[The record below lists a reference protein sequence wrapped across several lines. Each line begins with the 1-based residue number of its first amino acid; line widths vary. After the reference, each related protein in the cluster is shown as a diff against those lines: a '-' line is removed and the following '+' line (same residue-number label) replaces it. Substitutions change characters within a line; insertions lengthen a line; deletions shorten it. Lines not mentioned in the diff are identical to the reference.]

1 MLTRLGAAC
10 GVLAGLAIAVPGL
23 IEAFAGETAPTSFVL
38 GLSPA
43 FAIPLLT
50 VLHLRQATAAG
61 AFGAVAYTVNAVGLG
76 LFGGAVFTLNLALFF
91 LDDAVVEDLL
101 RGPTIVALLGSA
113 LVFAAGAVLFGV
125 SLLRAG
131 VLPRVPAVAY
141 LVALPVLAVAARLPD
156 TPVTSVVHVVA
167 GGALVWL
174 ACAVTTGEPAPDRRA
189 AAPHPA
195 SPQPS

>member
-1 MLTRLGAAC
+1 MLTPLGAGC

-23 IEAFAGETAPTSFVL
+23 IEAFTGETAPTSFVL

-43 FAIPLLT
+43 FAVPLLT

-76 LFGGAVFTLNLALFF
+76 LFGGAAFTLNLALFF
-91 LDDAVVEDLL
+91 LDDAVTKELL
-101 RGPTIVALLGSA
+101 RGPAAVALQGSA

-125 SLLRAG
+125 AMLRAG
-131 VLPRVPAVAY
+131 SHPRVPAVAY

-156 TPVTSVVHVVA
+156 TPLTSLVHVVA
-167 GGALVWL
+167 GGSLVWL
-174 ACAVTTGEPAPDRRA
+174 SLGVTRA
-189 AAPHPA
+189 RQDATVNSSA
-195 SPQPS
+195 